1 MTDTE
6 LTLDQLRTV
15 SAAGGL
21 RDALRHDRAGAIDR
35 AKLANSRAMELRED
49 ARNKALQ
56 AQQAQLFAFVFL
68 FSVSLMSVLRDRV
81 G

>member
-15 SAAGGL
+15 SAAAGL
-21 RDALRHDRAGAIDR
+21 RDALRYDRAGAIDR

-56 AQQAQLFAFVFL
+56 AQQAQLVAFVFL
-68 FSVSLMSVLRDRV
+68 FSVSLLSALRDRV

>member
-15 SAAGGL
+15 SAAAGL
-21 RDALRHDRAGAIDR
+21 RDALRYDRAGAIDR
-35 AKLANSRAMELRED
+35 AKLANSGAMELAED

-56 AQQAQLFAFVFL
+56 AQQAQLIAFVFL
-68 FSVSLMSVLRDRV
+68 FSVSFLSVLRDRV